1 MIRNGR
7 GRSRLLIP
15 LICLALCSACESVKT
30 VEPPI
35 EEPPQ
40 ESPVVTPLPDIPD
53 SQRFAEALKLL
64 EYGEEEQAR
73 VELETYL
80 SRFPNRTKAKRLL
93 DQITTDPSD
102 YYPYESFTVK
112 LKAGEALATLASRYL
127 GDSRQFYALAKF
139 NGIAR
144 PRRVYVDQTIRIPLT
159 PYAQRVRAAA
169 SKPTEPEPPAE
180 APPAPTPEP
189 PAPPPA
195 ADAEIADAEIADAKI
210 ADEEKRL
217 ADLRIAQA
225 AQYAEEANRRLDEG
239 DRLAAMNNY
248 RQAVE
253 FDPDNQAYQT
263 SLASVA
269 QQLVDEYHREALLAY
284 RRQQLDLSIEMWD
297 KLLAIDP
304 GHADA
309 QVYRA
314 KAIDLKNRLK
324 RKTRTPGDSDSR

>member
-15 LICLALCSACESVKT
+15 LICLALCSGCESVKT
-30 VEPPI
+30 VEAPV

-40 ESPVVTPLPDIPD
+40 ESPVVAPLPDIPD

-93 DQITTDPSD
+93 DQITTDPTD
-102 YYPYESFTVK
+102 YYPYDSFTVK

-159 PYAQRVRAAA
+159 PYAQRVREAE
-169 SKPTEPEPPAE
+169 SKPAEPEPTAE

-189 PAPPPA
+189 PAPLPA
-195 ADAEIADAEIADAKI
+195 AEEEKAEEEKAE
-210 ADEEKRL
+210 EEKRL

-225 AQYAEEANRRLDEG
+225 AQYADEANRRLDEG
-239 DRLAAMNNY
+239 DRLAAMENY

-253 FDPDNQAYQT
+253 LDPDNQAYQT
-263 SLASVA
+263 GLASVA

-297 KLLAIDP
+297 RLLAIDP

-314 KAIDLKNRLK
+314 KAIDLKNRLE
-324 RKTRTPGDSDSR
+324 RKTSTPGDSISR